1 VGVRIRGDRASAGRT
16 AGATLAGVTTF
27 VQMPGGLRVLADLVG
42 LAMAGGLF
50 TVPLYAILQHESEPS
65 HRSRVIAAN
74 NIINALF
81 MTAATGAAALLSQ
94 RLTMGELFALVGFTT
109 FPVAAYSAWVV
120 RLSLFK
126 SVMRVILRLLYR
138 VEVEGIERRVHAAE
152 SLGPSDAA
160 Q

>member
-1 VGVRIRGDRASAGRT
+1 MVGRGDGDLRDRFALGQRQRPGDGEPRGRQDF
-16 AGATLAGVTTF
+16 LAR
-27 VQMPGGLRVLADLVG
+27 PGSWRIVVDLIG
-42 LAMAGGLF
+42 IAMAGGLF

-109 FPVAAYSAWVV
+109 FPVAASPPGSCGV
-120 RLSLFK
+120 RS
-126 SVMRVILRLLYR
+126 SR
-138 VEVEGIERRVHAAE
+138 A
-152 SLGPSDAA
+152 
-160 Q
+160 